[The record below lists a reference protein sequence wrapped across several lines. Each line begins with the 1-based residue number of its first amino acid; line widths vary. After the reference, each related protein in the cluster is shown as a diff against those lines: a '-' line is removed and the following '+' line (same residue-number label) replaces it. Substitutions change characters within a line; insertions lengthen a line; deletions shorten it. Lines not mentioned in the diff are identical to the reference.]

1 MSLTSQLPSKKH
13 PNGVRLLALDGGGVR
28 GIASLVILKEIMER
42 VRLRLH
48 PGSKEPCLPADF
60 FELAAGTSTGG
71 IIGIMLFRLRMSAR
85 QAYDQYYKIAEEV
98 FSPKIWGW
106 NISWLPGA
114 SYVNNGKLLFQSTR
128 FDNEPLRKAVDS
140 VVREFG
146 LDENDKKMKKDA
158 PLFHKE
164 AGGM

>member
-28 GIASLVILKEIMER
+28 GIASLVILREIMRR
-42 VRLRLH
+42 VQVKLKLKNR
-48 PGSKEPCLPADF
+48 CLPVDF

-71 IIGIMLFRLRMSAR
+71 IIGIMLFRLRMSADE
-85 QAYDQYYKIAEEV
+85 ACDQYYKIAKQV

-106 NISWLPGA
+106 DIGWLPGA
-114 SYVNNGKLLFQSTR
+114 SYVNNSKLLFKHTR
-128 FDNEPLRKAVDS
+128 FDKEPLQRAVDS
-140 VVREFG
+140 VVEEFG
-146 LDENDKKMKKDA
+146 LDAKDKQKKGEA
-158 PLFHKE
+158 PLFHKK